1 MSASE
6 VMPDVNHAAQQPAP
20 KKSSPSANT
29 AQKVLAFAAI
39 VAITYFGKLVL
50 ITLLF
55 AILLSLILEP
65 LVGFLEHRRMPRP
78 FGAGIAML
86 LLLGV
91 LYAMSYFFYVKVESF
106 IGELPKYSGQI
117 KSQVIK
123 FREKAEKLNQT
134 RQQITGKKQEQN
146 QVTVKDSM
154 NWFGIAASTGTITEV
169 VLAITLIPFLSYFML
184 TWQAHMRS
192 GAV

>member
-6 VMPDVNHAAQQPAP
+6 VMPDLNNAGAQAEPP
-20 KKSSPSANT
+20 KKSGRKSSANT

-65 LVGFLEHRRMPRP
+65 LVGFLEHRRLPRP

-91 LYAMSYFFYVKVESF
+91 LYAMSYFFYVKVEGF

-117 KSQVIK
+117 KNQIVK

-134 RQQITGKKQEQN
+134 RQQIIPDKKQGDN
-146 QVTVKDSM
+146 QVTVKDAT
-154 NWFGIAASTGTITEV
+154 N
-169 VLAITLIPFLSYFML
+169 
-184 TWQAHMRS
+184 
-192 GAV
+192 